1 MELQLAAQPVERLLV
16 KCRLAD
22 VRWDRYWSDPRDSRE
37 SGWPLHS
44 KDTKLTKVRFAMAL
58 GTLLLLFA
66 ATYGPAFL
74 TVALL
79 KVRPFEAVPV
89 IIVISLAVAILL
101 IKVVSG
107 TAGGFAQFGFRFCHY
122 RYIAAAIV
130 FGVPIAWSLTI
141 LVNRLSSGSPPP
153 AVSFRPWM
161 TFLYFVVGAAIQ
173 EEIIFR
179 GLLQTTLARQFPA
192 TVSFFGTS
200 LSYAAIIV
208 ALLFGLIHLEVNP
221 ITAGAAFVLGLFSGE
236 LRHRSGSLLP
246 AILVH
251 AVFNAFAA
259 IL

>member
-1 MELQLAAQPVERLLV
+1 MAGTLRSLRQR
-16 KCRLAD
+16 
-22 VRWDRYWSDPRDSRE
+22 SM
-37 SGWPLHS
+37 WPLHR
-44 KDTKLTKVRFAMAL
+44 KDTKLTKVRFAKAL

-66 ATYGPAFL
+66 AAYGPAFL

-79 KVRPFEAVPV
+79 KLRPFEAVPV

-101 IKVVSG
+101 IDVVSRR
-107 TAGGFAQFGFRFCHY
+107 AGGFAQFGFRFCHY
-122 RYIAAAIV
+122 RYTAAAIV
-130 FGVPIAWSLTI
+130 FGVPIAWALTI
-141 LVNRLSSGSPPP
+141 LVNHLSSAPPP
-153 AVSFRPWM
+153 PEVSFRPWM

-192 TVSFFGTS
+192 MLSFFGTS

-208 ALLFGLIHLEVNP
+208 ALLFGLIHLKINP
-221 ITAGAAFVLGLFSGE
+221 ITAAAAFVLGLLSGE

>member
-1 MELQLAAQPVERLLV
+1 M
-16 KCRLAD
+16 
-22 VRWDRYWSDPRDSRE
+22 
-37 SGWPLHS
+37 
-44 KDTKLTKVRFAMAL
+44 DTKLTKVRFAKAL

-66 ATYGPAFL
+66 AAYGPAFL

-79 KVRPFEAVPV
+79 RLRPFEAVPV

-101 IKVVSG
+101 VKVVSG
-107 TAGGFAQFGFRFCHY
+107 RAGGFAQFAFRFCHY

-130 FGVPIAWSLTI
+130 FGAPIAWALTI
-141 LVNRLSSGSPPP
+141 LVNRLSSGPPSPEVP
-153 AVSFRPWM
+153 FRPWM
-161 TFLYFVVGAAIQ
+161 TFLYFLVGAAIQ

-192 TVSFFGTS
+192 TLSFFGTS
-200 LSYAAIIV
+200 LSCAAIIV

-236 LRHRSGSLLP
+236 LRQRSGSLLP

-251 AVFNAFAA
+251 TVFNAFAA
-259 IL
+259 SL

>member
-1 MELQLAAQPVERLLV
+1 M
-16 KCRLAD
+16 
-22 VRWDRYWSDPRDSRE
+22 
-37 SGWPLHS
+37 
-44 KDTKLTKVRFAMAL
+44 TKVRFAKAL

-66 ATYGPAFL
+66 AAYGPAFL
-74 TVALL
+74 IVALL
-79 KVRPFEAVPV
+79 KLRPFEAVPV
-89 IIVISLAVAILL
+89 IIAVSSAIAILL
-101 IKVVSG
+101 IGVVSRR
-107 TAGGFAQFGFRFCHY
+107 AGGFAQSGFRFCHY

-130 FGVPIAWSLTI
+130 FGVPIAWGLTI
-141 LVNRLSSGSPPP
+141 LVNHLGSDPPRSE
-153 AVSFRPWM
+153 VSFGPWM

-179 GLLQTTLARQFPA
+179 GLLQTTLARQYPA
-192 TVSFFGTS
+192 TLSFFGTS

-208 ALLFGLIHLEVNP
+208 ALLFGLIHLKINP
-221 ITAGAAFVLGLFSGE
+221 ITAAAAFVLGLFSGE

>member
-22 VRWDRYWSDPRDSRE
+22 VRWDRCWSDPRDSRE
-37 SGWPLHS
+37 SGWPLHR

-79 KVRPFEAVPV
+79 KVRPFEAVPA

-107 TAGGFAQFGFRFCHY
+107 RAGGFAQFGFRFCHY

-130 FGVPIAWSLTI
+130 FGVPVAWALTV
-141 LVNRLSSGSPPP
+141 LVNRLSLGSPPP
-153 AVSFRPWM
+153 EVSFRPWM

-179 GLLQTTLARQFPA
+179 GLLQTTLTQQFPA
-192 TVSFFGTS
+192 TLSFFGTS

-208 ALLFGLIHLEVNP
+208 ALLFGLIHLEVSP

-246 AILVH
+246 AILVR

>member
-1 MELQLAAQPVERLLV
+1 LAGTLRSLRQR
-16 KCRLAD
+16 
-22 VRWDRYWSDPRDSRE
+22 SM
-37 SGWPLHS
+37 WPLHR
-44 KDTKLTKVRFAMAL
+44 KDTKLTKVRFAKAL

-66 ATYGPAFL
+66 AAYGPAFL

-79 KVRPFEAVPV
+79 KLRPFEAVPV

-101 IKVVSG
+101 IDVVSRR
-107 TAGGFAQFGFRFCHY
+107 AGGFAQFGFRFCHY
-122 RYIAAAIV
+122 RYTAAAIV
-130 FGVPIAWSLTI
+130 FGVPIAWALTI
-141 LVNRLSSGSPPP
+141 LVNHLSSAPPP
-153 AVSFRPWM
+153 PEVSFRPWM

-192 TVSFFGTS
+192 MLSFFGTS

-221 ITAGAAFVLGLFSGE
+221 ITAAAAFVLGLLSGE

>member
-1 MELQLAAQPVERLLV
+1 MKCTLAGGYAETAAAATHVTHQR
-16 KCRLAD
+16 
-22 VRWDRYWSDPRDSRE
+22 
-37 SGWPLHS
+37 
-44 KDTKLTKVRFAMAL
+44 KDTKLTKARFAKAL

-66 ATYGPAFL
+66 AAYGPAFL

-79 KVRPFEAVPV
+79 KLRPFEAVPV
-89 IIVISLAVAILL
+89 IIVISLAVTILL
-101 IKVVSG
+101 IGVVPG
-107 TAGGFAQFGFRFCHY
+107 RAGGFAQSGFRFCHY

-130 FGVPIAWSLTI
+130 FGVPIAWALTI
-141 LVNRLSSGSPPP
+141 LVNHLSSDPPP
-153 AVSFRPWM
+153 SEVSFGPWM

-179 GLLQTTLARQFPA
+179 GLLQTTLARQYPA
-192 TVSFFGTS
+192 KLSFFGTS

-208 ALLFGLIHLEVNP
+208 ALLFGLIHLKINP
-221 ITAGAAFVLGLFSGE
+221 ITAAAAFVLGLFSGE